1 MNILTDILPTE
12 FSVDGYKIKINYDF
26 RTMIQIDLLFKD
38 NSIDMHEKW
47 EKAFNLFYK
56 EIPFL
61 QIKIPPCWV
70 QSGVGRKIIPL
81 SNKGIAQIP
90 LKF

>member
-61 QIKIPPCWV
+61 QII
-70 QSGVGRKIIPL
+70 
-81 SNKGIAQIP
+81 
-90 LKF
+90 